1 MQKKLDPNKILDY
14 YVDWCADQGK
24 ITVTQNI
31 NKSDE
36 CAEIK
41 EKMNDFLK
49 ISVSNDLT
57 SNISRFRVY
66 ICRV

>member
-1 MQKKLDPNKILDY
+1 MLKELKEDKMQKKLDPNKILDY

-36 CAEIK
+36 LCRNKRRDECFFF
-41 EKMNDFLK
+41 EDFSFK
-49 ISVSNDLT
+49 
-57 SNISRFRVY
+57 
-66 ICRV
+66 